1 MNRPPFEVADIIR
14 QYGNRFI
21 AKNRSWLTWLHL
33 RVLYAIEFCRTATL
47 GGHLDRCSRCG
58 HEAISFN
65 SCRNRHCP
73 KCQTN
78 ARDKWLAE
86 RSKELL
92 PVSYV
97 HVVFTLP
104 HELSW
109 LALQNKKVVYDLL
122 FRASAATLLEVAADP
137 KHLGAEIGFLSVLHT
152 WGQNLQHHPHIHCVI
167 PSGGLS
173 LDHQHWVHP
182 CYPFFLPV
190 KVLGRVF
197 RGKFVAGL
205 KCAFGQGK
213 LVFPGSLQPLAR
225 EKAFHAFLRPLFRQ
239 DWVVY
244 AKRPFGG
251 PEHVLHY
258 LARYTHRV
266 AISNHR
272 LVSLADGKVTF
283 LYKDYTHGGKHRKMT
298 LAAEEF
304 LRRFLLHVLP
314 RRFVRIRF
322 SGLLANRRRK
332 QLLPLCRQLLDGSS
346 QQRSETSGIS
356 ETKALAAWL
365 CPHCGGTMELIEKL
379 TPQPIGRRSVDRKT
393 LVDSS

>member
-14 QYGNRFI
+14 QYGSSFI

-33 RVLYAIEFCRTATL
+33 RVLYAIEYCRTATL
-47 GGHLDRCSRCG
+47 GGHLDRCSQCG
-58 HEAISFN
+58 HEAISYN

-78 ARDKWLAE
+78 ACDKWLAE

-92 PVSYV
+92 PVSYF
-97 HVVFTLP
+97 HAVFTLP

-109 LALQNKKVVYDLL
+109 LALQNKAVVYDLL
-122 FRASAATLLEVAADP
+122 FRTSTATLLEVARDP

-152 WGQNLQHHPHIHCVI
+152 WGQNLLHHPHIHCVI

-173 LDHQHWVHP
+173 LDQQHWVHSR
-182 CYPFFLPV
+182 YPFFLPV
-190 KVLGRVF
+190 KVLSRVF

-205 KCAFGQGK
+205 KEAFGQGK
-213 LVFPGSLQPLAR
+213 LVFPGSLQPLAQER
-225 EKAFHAFLRPLFRQ
+225 AFYAFLRPLFRK

-251 PEHVLHY
+251 PEHVLQY

-272 LVSLADGKVTF
+272 ILSVADGKVTF
-283 LYKDYTHGGKHRKMT
+283 RWKDYAHGSKQRKMT
-298 LAAEEF
+298 LDADEF
-304 LRRFLLHVLP
+304 LRRFMLHVLP

-322 SGLLANRRRK
+322 SGFLANRRRK
-332 QLLPLCRQLLDGSS
+332 QLLPLCQQLLGDSPQPRSEKTESS
-346 QQRSETSGIS
+346 Q
-356 ETKALAAWL
+356 TKPAPGWL
-365 CPHCGGTMELIEKL
+365 CPRCGSPMMLIEKL
-379 TPQPIGRRSVDRKT
+379 TAQQIRRRSVDRKH